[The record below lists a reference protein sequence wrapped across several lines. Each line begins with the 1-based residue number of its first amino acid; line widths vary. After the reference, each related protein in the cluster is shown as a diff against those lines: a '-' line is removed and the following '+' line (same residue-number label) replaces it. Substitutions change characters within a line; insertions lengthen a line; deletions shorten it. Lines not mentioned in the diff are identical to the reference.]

1 MPGAVDW
8 VKTVTGAIL
17 TGEAALVGTEYRA
30 C

>member
-17 TGEAALVGTEYRA
+17 TGEAAIAWMEYRA